1 MFLRNEQ
8 IYLRELI
15 AIEPGSSISF
25 DHTFKV
31 AANIGYVREDGK
43 WIPQYD
49 SLFLVMN
56 EHGKIVTWQLTMGTS
71 FSQIEVLSERTFKYH
86 HSIH

>member
-49 SLFLVMN
+49 SLFLVMK
-56 EHGKIVTWQLTMGTS
+56 EHRKIVTWQLTMGTS